1 MLPSPDVYEK
11 ENIYWP
17 WGALID
23 AVATL
28 VSNLA
33 APNSQAFD
41 YMCGTGLLLR
51 KICAIRPDI
60 HVEGCDINS
69 AFVEYANERLQNQVV
84 RQADVRE
91 ITVRHRN
98 AIILCTGGLHHLDFD
113 EQRRFLERISRNCD
127 ANCTIV
133 IGEEVLQDHSTKTE
147 RRRAALN
154 LNTELIDY
162 ALLRDCPES
171 LIDAALDVLRNDLLL
186 RGEFKRSLK
195 EWRVSINEYF
205 SIIEVQHTWAPML
218 GGGDVFLVCKPKSR
232 AAS

>member
-1 MLPSPDVYEK
+1 MLPSPDVYDK

-23 AVATL
+23 SIATL
-28 VSNLA
+28 VSTLA
-33 APNSQAFD
+33 APNSHVFD

-51 KICAIRPDI
+51 KICAIRSDI
-60 HVEGCDINS
+60 QVEGCDINS
-69 AFVEYANERLQNQVV
+69 AFVEYANSHLQKKAV

-91 ITVRHRN
+91 LTVCHRN
-98 AIILCTGGLHHLDFD
+98 AIVLCTGGLHHLDFD
-113 EQRRFLERISRNCD
+113 EQRRFLERIAQNCD

-133 IGEEVLQDHSTKTE
+133 LGEEVIQDYSTKTE

-162 ALLRDCPES
+162 ALLRDCPDS

-186 RGEFKRSLK
+186 QGEFKRPLR
-195 EWRVSINEYF
+195 EWRESINQYF
-205 SIIEVQHTWAPML
+205 SIIETRHTWTPAL
-218 GGGDVFLVCKPKSR
+218 GGGDVVLVCKPKSCV
-232 AAS
+232 AS